1 MTFEEKIFSKYLFNK
16 EKLMEYGFLKVDN
29 SYKYTT
35 YIVDNSFKVEVL
47 IKDNNVSGKLIDV
60 VFDEEYNN
68 FRIKDLQGDFVGEVR
83 DEYEKVL
90 IDIRDNCATKQYFV
104 NQQSNRI
111 VKRIKEKYN
120 ILPEFLWEKIAAGAL
135 RHNETKRW
143 FGIIM
148 TVLRN
153 KITKIEKDNDLV
165 DVINI
170 KLDNEKLEKLLNNK
184 GFYPAYHMNKK
195 NWLSIILDNTLEDDY
210 VMELIDDSF
219 NSTL

>member
-1 MTFEEKIFSKYLFNK
+1 MTFEEKIFSKYLFNI

-35 YIVDNSFKVEVL
+35 YIVDNSFKVEIL

-60 VFDEEYNN
+60 AFDEEYNN

-90 IDIRDNCATKQYFV
+90 IDIRDNCATKQHFV

-120 ILPEFLWEKIAAGAL
+120 ILPEFLWEKIVAGAL

>member
-1 MTFEEKIFSKYLFNK
+1 
-16 EKLMEYGFLKVDN
+16 
-29 SYKYTT
+29 
-35 YIVDNSFKVEVL
+35 
-47 IKDNNVSGKLIDV
+47 
-60 VFDEEYNN
+60 
-68 FRIKDLQGDFVGEVR
+68 
-83 DEYEKVL
+83 
-90 IDIRDNCATKQYFV
+90 
-104 NQQSNRI
+104 
-111 VKRIKEKYN
+111 
-120 ILPEFLWEKIAAGAL
+120 
-135 RHNETKRW
+135 
-143 FGIIM
+143 M

-170 KLDNEKLEKLLNNK
+170 KLDNEKIEKLLNNK